1 MELGD
6 RERMLLAFA
15 HPAGQGITAR
25 PAMPSEA
32 AGLAAEL
39 GARHP
44 GGLGSYVFWHA
55 GTTRHLTPPARS
67 PLH

>member
-15 HPAGQGITAR
+15 VAGHGIAAR
-25 PAMPSEA
+25 PEMPSEA

-39 GARHP
+39 GSRRRA
-44 GGLGSYVFWHA
+44 
-55 GTTRHLTPPARS
+55 PAFAV
-67 PLH
+67 LANVA